1 MTDDD
6 RAELRT
12 FARSIVRDHDPANQD
27 HKYDRCALCGFVRH
41 PCETYELADSVLE
54 LLDG

>member
-12 FARSIVRDHDPANQD
+12 FASHVVHEHDPANQN
-27 HKYDRCALCGFVRH
+27 HRFERCELCGFVRH
-41 PCETYELADSVLE
+41 PCETYELADAVLE